1 MVFLGCRTAA
11 HVAGHTGRLA
21 GLAANTPE
29 VARWV
34 HAKGGNGEDMHIG
47 RATLFLQGYIA
58 ACACAAALPVW
69 AGTGA
74 PDTQLWTELDVTGP
88 LATNTTITGVARL
101 RLSESLPNPTLA
113 SPGVDLNYEAG
124 AWTISAG
131 YRYDATAERE
141 PETVG
146 GKTITVK
153 QVALLMGKRAWRF
166 GRNTLAV
173 RLRLDDTI
181 NASSNPYRAR
191 VRLEYRW
198 ATEGLRWVSYLFT
211 NDEVFYE
218 FQDQKW
224 FRNRFRAGANLKLS
238 KRTELEV
245 FYQRQDS
252 NNSTPGA
259 INALG
264 ITADVTFE

>member
-1 MVFLGCRTAA
+1 MRIAALHRRLRVGSERWQASLHNQVRLHPEAEPEWGCMNARTREF
-11 HVAGHTGRLA
+11 VAIGC
-21 GLAANTPE
+21 
-29 VARWV
+29 VA
-34 HAKGGNGEDMHIG
+34 
-47 RATLFLQGYIA
+47 IA
-58 ACACAAALPVW
+58 ACALPLAAW
-69 AGTGA
+69 AGTGV
-74 PDTQLWTELDVTGP
+74 PDTQLWTEVDVTGP

-101 RLSESLPNPTLA
+101 RLSENEPNPTLL
-113 SPGVDLNYEAG
+113 SPGVDLNYKAG
-124 AWTISAG
+124 EWTVSAG
-131 YRYDATAERE
+131 YRYNATAQRE
-141 PETVG
+141 PETIEG
-146 GKTITVK
+146 RSIKIS
-153 QVALLMGKRAWRF
+153 QVALLMGRRAWRF
-166 GRNTLAV
+166 GRNTLAI

-191 VRLEYRW
+191 IRLEYRW
-198 ATEGLRWVSYLFT
+198 ATEGLRWVSYLFA
-211 NDEVFYE
+211 NDEGFYE

-264 ITADVTFE
+264 LTADVTFE

>member
-1 MVFLGCRTAA
+1 MKGRSRESAAIGCFA
-11 HVAGHTGRLA
+11 
-21 GLAANTPE
+21 
-29 VARWV
+29 
-34 HAKGGNGEDMHIG
+34 
-47 RATLFLQGYIA
+47 IA
-58 ACACAAALPVW
+58 ACAAPLSGW
-69 AGTGA
+69 AGTGE
-74 PDTQLWTELDVTGP
+74 PDTQLWTEVDGTGP

-101 RLSESLPNPTLA
+101 RLSESLPNPTLL
-113 SPGVDLNYEAG
+113 SPGVDLNYKAG
-124 AWTISAG
+124 EWTVSAG

-141 PETVG
+141 PETID
-146 GKTITVK
+146 GKSVK
-153 QVALLMGKRAWRF
+153 ISQVALLMGKRAWRF
-166 GRNTLAV
+166 GRNTLAI

-191 VRLEYRW
+191 IRLEYRW
-198 ATEGLRWVSYLFT
+198 ATEGLRWVSYLFA
-211 NDEVFYE
+211 NDEGFYE

-264 ITADVTFE
+264 LTLDMTFK